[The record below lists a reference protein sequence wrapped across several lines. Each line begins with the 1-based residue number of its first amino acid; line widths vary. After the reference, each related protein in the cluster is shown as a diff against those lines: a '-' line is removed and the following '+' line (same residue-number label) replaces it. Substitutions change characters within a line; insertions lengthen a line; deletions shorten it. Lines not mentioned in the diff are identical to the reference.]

1 MNKYSSF
8 AATHL
13 FLLALSGLLISCG
26 PPPPQTQA
34 HPQRQPIP
42 AVAVTTGPDGL
53 AYLPPSTT
61 PFTGDAITPHPDAPW
76 LVKYREPY
84 RLGKR
89 DGDKVELFKSGGVKT
104 LRRYQDGVPQY
115 AASYHKNGQIKF
127 ELPLNA
133 ADKGEGPYKRWYPD
147 GTLESTAALD
157 SAERWHGELKEWDP
171 TGTLKAHHIL
181 EHGLLK
187 EIIFESAEARAARQ
201 AIGLEVT
208 TPQP

>member
-1 MNKYSSF
+1 MNKNSLH
-8 AATHL
+8 AGTGL

-26 PPPPQTQA
+26 TPPATTQA
-34 HPQRQPIP
+34 RPDRQPLA
-42 AVAVTTGPDGL
+42 AVAVTTGADGL

-61 PFTGDAITPHPDAPW
+61 PFTGEAIAPHPDAPW
-76 LVKYREPY
+76 LVKLREPY

-89 DGDKVELFKSGGVKT
+89 DGDKVELFKSGRIKT
-104 LRRYQDGVPQY
+104 LRRYRDGVPQY

-133 ADKGEGPYKRWYPD
+133 QDKGEGAYQRWYPD
-147 GTLESTAALD
+147 GTLESTAGLD
-157 SAERWHGELKEWDP
+157 SAERWHGELKEWDAA
-171 TGTLKAHHIL
+171 GKLKAHHIL

-208 TPQP
+208 PSQP